1 MSKAF
6 ALDFSRIPSAQ
17 ASTER
22 CAYRYKVPSINSC
35 SPPARL
41 ATTWN
46 EKEISKEDERKR
58 VRKREEREG
67 EGTGGRGSER
77 EREEAREGRSASSG

>member
-1 MSKAF
+1 V
-6 ALDFSRIPSAQ
+6 R
-17 ASTER
+17 
-22 CAYRYKVPSINSC
+22 AYRYKVPSINSC

-58 VRKREEREG
+58 EREGEREEREG
-67 EGTGGRGSER
+67 E
-77 EREEAREGRSASSG
+77 